1 MSDAVIGAA
10 AADAPEA
17 RWAMSEYFAELDRRF
32 THGFE
37 VGDALDDAAA
47 AFRPPDGVFLLARRG
62 EAVVGCGGVQR
73 VDAAT
78 AEIKRM
84 WVSPDARGMGL
95 GRRLLEALEA
105 QAAGLRAT
113 RVILDT
119 NGVLAEAIAM
129 YGRAGY
135 ERIDRY
141 NDNPYAQLW
150 FAKSLR

>member
-62 EAVVGCGGVQR
+62 EEVVGCGGVQR
-73 VDAAT
+73 VDGRDQADGC
-78 AEIKRM
+78 
-84 WVSPDARGMGL
+84 PDARAWGPGACSRRWKHN
-95 GRRLLEALEA
+95 RRL
-105 QAAGLRAT
+105 GAT
-113 RVILDT
+113 RILDT
-119 NGVLAEAIAM
+119 NGVGRAIAM
-129 YGRAGY
+129 YGRSATNGSTATP
-135 ERIDRY
+135 
-141 NDNPYAQLW
+141 NPYAQLW